1 MLSCPA
7 ELYCPSNESCVHV
20 RFKSAILKKQNIE
33 NRPMGSF
40 VRYVGIDYSG
50 AATPE
55 AGLSGLQVYVT
66 DQARGTH
73 SVHASG
79 EQEKR
84 KRRWSRQTVF
94 EWLCEEIA
102 ERGPSLIGVDHA
114 FGFPESYLDR
124 YRLRSWQHF
133 LRDFVQAWPT
143 HEAEQTVEVVRQ
155 QQRGDGKRIGTPTEL
170 RLTERW
176 TTSAK
181 SVFQFDV
188 QGQVAKST
196 HAGLP
201 WLYRLQKKFRDRLH
215 CWPFDGWEIPP
226 GKSVIAEVYPS
237 LTRKRYDRG
246 PRTVDQQDAYSVS
259 RWLAEMDCRE
269 ELTRFLR
276 PPLSRAEMRLA
287 RREGWILG
295 VC

>member
-1 MLSCPA
+1 MFSPPA
-7 ELYCPSNESCVHV
+7 ELYCRSNAFHPE
-20 RFKSAILKKQNIE
+20 RGPRKQYAETKTLRMN
-33 NRPMGSF
+33 SF

-55 AGLSGLQVYVT
+55 AGLSGLQVFFT
-66 DQARGTH
+66 GQGRGTQP
-73 SVHASG
+73 VHAPG
-79 EQEKR
+79 EQNKR

-124 YRLRSWQHF
+124 YRLRSWPSF

-143 HEAEQTVEVVRQ
+143 DQKEQTVEDVRRS
-155 QQRGDGKRIGTPTEL
+155 QRGPGKRIGKPTEL

-201 WLYRLQKKFRDRLH
+201 WLYRLRNKFGDRLH
-215 CWPFDGWEIPP
+215 FWPFDGWEIPTDT
-226 GKSVIAEVYPS
+226 SVIAEVYPS
-237 LTRKRYDRG
+237 LTRNRYDRDA
-246 PRTVDQQDAYSVS
+246 RTVDQQDAYSVS
-259 RWLAEMDCRE
+259 RWLAEMDCRGE
-269 ELTRFLR
+269 MKRFLS

>member
-1 MLSCPA
+1 MD
-7 ELYCPSNESCVHV
+7 
-20 RFKSAILKKQNIE
+20 
-33 NRPMGSF
+33 SF

-50 AATPE
+50 AATPA
-55 AGLSGLQVYVT
+55 AGLSGLQVCVT
-66 DQARGTH
+66 GQSRGTQP
-73 SVHASG
+73 VHAPG
-79 EQEKR
+79 EQHKR

-133 LRDFVQAWPT
+133 LRDFVEAWPT
-143 HEAEQTVEVVRQ
+143 DQGEHTVEDVRRS
-155 QQRGDGKRIGTPTEL
+155 QRGRGKRIGAPSEL

-201 WLYRLQKKFRDRLH
+201 WLYQLRQRFRDRLH

-226 GKSVIAEVYPS
+226 GRSVIAEVYPS

-246 PRTVDQQDAYSVS
+246 ARTVDQQDAYSVS
-259 RWLAEMDCRE
+259 RWLAEMDR
-269 ELTRFLR
+269 LSALPLFLN
-276 PPLSRAEMRLA
+276 PPLTLRERRRA